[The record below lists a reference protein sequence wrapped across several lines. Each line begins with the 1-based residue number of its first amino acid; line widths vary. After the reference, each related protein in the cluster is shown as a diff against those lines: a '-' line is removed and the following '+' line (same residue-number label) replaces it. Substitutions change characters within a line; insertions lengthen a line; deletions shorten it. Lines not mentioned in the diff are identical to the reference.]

1 MKQITDIYGLPHF
14 DPKGEPNSLSVRW
27 KRWKRAFNLYVASK
41 GVTNEGQKIALL
53 LHSGG
58 MELQEIYYTLV
69 PEDIETTFN
78 DCLAALD
85 NYFTPKVNVPFERHV
100 FRQMQQMEGETIDQ
114 FVCRLRQKAISC
126 DFANVDEAI
135 RDQIIEKCKDSR
147 LRRKFLEKA
156 SDATLTVLQETARVH
171 QAVNTQMRSMGSLER
186 VNRISPKDH
195 QRKEKEWK
203 RKSLERKRRLR
214 KKGNV
219 TVVAELVI
227 LNETEVVSHS
237 EKLVTS
243 VVSLVILQPVVDLK
257 WKRKVQVENSVQ
269 MVLIKSQRNRKKII
283 TLLL

>member
-1 MKQITDIYGLPHF
+1 MKQISDIYGLPHF

-27 KRWKRAFNLYVASK
+27 KRWKRAFILYVASK

-58 MELQEIYYTLV
+58 MELQKIYYTLV
-69 PEDIETTFN
+69 AEDTETTFN

-156 SDATLTVLQETARVH
+156 SDATLTVIQETARVH
-171 QAVNTQMRSMGSLER
+171 EAVNTQMQSMESLER
-186 VNRISPKDH
+186 VNKISSKDH
-195 QRKEKEWK
+195 QRKEKE
-203 RKSLERKRRLR
+203 
-214 KKGNV
+214 
-219 TVVAELVI
+219 
-227 LNETEVVSHS
+227 
-237 EKLVTS
+237 
-243 VVSLVILQPVVDLK
+243 
-257 WKRKVQVENSVQ
+257 
-269 MVLIKSQRNRKKII
+269 
-283 TLLL
+283 